1 MNLVTVP
8 EIKKK
13 MVKIQFMSDLHIEHF
28 ESLEKFQET
37 YRKAYGGND
46 LLQTVH
52 GDILVLAGDI
62 GNIQSVGYVDFLE
75 QVSAKF
81 QHVMVVAG
89 ELS

>member
-1 MNLVTVP
+1 
-8 EIKKK
+8 
-13 MVKIQFMSDLHIEHF
+13 MSDLHIEHF
-28 ESLEKFQET
+28 ESLSKFQDA

-62 GNIQSVGYVDFLE
+62 GNVQSVGYVDFLG
-75 QVSAKF
+75 QVSSKY
-81 QHVMVVAG
+81 QHVIVVAG